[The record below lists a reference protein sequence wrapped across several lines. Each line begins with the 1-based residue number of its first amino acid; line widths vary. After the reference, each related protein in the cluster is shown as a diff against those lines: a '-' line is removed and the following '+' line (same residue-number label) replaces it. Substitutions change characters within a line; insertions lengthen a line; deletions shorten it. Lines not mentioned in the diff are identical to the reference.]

1 MQLEDKQLRCADCAQ
16 EFTFSAGEQQFFALR
31 QLVNEPKRCANC
43 RLKMRFS
50 RSGRDV
56 SVLTDVRCADCE
68 KQVKVPFRPRGHK
81 PVYCND
87 CLVNHKVVD
96 QPRQPQLAT
105 SSSGA

>member
-1 MQLEDKQLRCADCAQ
+1 
-16 EFTFSAGEQQFFALR
+16 
-31 QLVNEPKRCANC
+31 
-43 RLKMRFS
+43 LKMRFS

-87 CLVNHKVVD
+87 CLANHKVAV
-96 QPRQPQLAT
+96 QRQQQQLAAST
-105 SSSGA
+105 AGA